1 VWAYCAQG
9 AHCTAGMVFAINAPD
24 SGERTFSAFE
34 ALAKGSQGGTGGYG
48 SPTDPGSA
56 ASIRT
61 SFISLALALVA
72 SAALL

>member
-1 VWAYCAQG
+1 
-9 AHCTAGMVFAINAPD
+9 MVFAINAPD

-34 ALAKGSQGGTGGYG
+34 TLAKGSQGGTGGYG

-56 ASIRT
+56 ASIRIPFL
-61 SFISLALALVA
+61 SAALALLA